1 MSSRLIEFVEHLP
14 RKRIVLVGDLMVD
27 RYIYGNAERLSPE
40 APVPV
45 LHFKQE
51 RSAVGGAGNVA
62 ADLSVLGA
70 EVRVIGVIGDDEPGR
85 LVRKLLAEYDCDTSW
100 VIAEPTR
107 PTITKVRLV
116 GLAQHR
122 HPQQMLRLDYE
133 DASEMDGNVA
143 ARVIDRVD
151 KALDGADALCI
162 EDYSKGLLSPEIC
175 RRIIVLAKARNV
187 PVFVDPAAINNYV

>member
-1 MSSRLIEFVEHLP
+1 MSTRLIEFIEKLP

-27 RYIYGNAERLSPE
+27 RTIEGSAERLSPE

-45 LHFKQE
+45 LHYRGE

-70 EVRVIGVIGDDEPGR
+70 EVRVVGVIGDDEPGR
-85 LVRKLLAEYDCDTSW
+85 LVRKLLGEYDCDTSW
-100 VIAEPTR
+100 LLQEPTR
-107 PTITKVRLV
+107 PTISKVRLV

-122 HPQQMLRLDYE
+122 HPQQMMRLDYE

-143 ARVIDRVD
+143 ARVIDRIE

-162 EDYSKGLLSPEIC
+162 EDYNKGLLTPEIC
-175 RRIIVLAKARNV
+175 RRIIGLAKSRGV
-187 PVFVDPAAINNYV
+187 PVFV

>member
-14 RKRIVLVGDLMVD
+14 RKRIVLVGDLIVD
-27 RYIYGNAERLSPE
+27 RYLYGNAERLSPE

-70 EVRVIGVIGDDEPGR
+70 EVRVVGIIGQDEPGR
-85 LVRKLLAEYDCDTSW
+85 DVRRLLGEYACETDWIIEDS
-100 VIAEPTR
+100 TR
-107 PTITKVRLV
+107 PTITKVRFI

-133 DASEMDGNVA
+133 DASEIKSNLAGK
-143 ARVIDRVD
+143 VIDQVSR
-151 KALDGADALCI
+151 ALDGADALCI
-162 EDYSKGLLSPEIC
+162 EDY
-175 RRIIVLAKARNV
+175 N
-187 PVFVDPAAINNYV
+187 